1 MQLILPRLVVV
12 VVLHLHLAST
22 FSFIFAL
29 PHANVTTKG
38 KWKLT
43 VVYRDKVTG
52 SAHNNCHHHVIVL
65 MNWDDREG
73 SQAYVPS
80 NCIN

>member
-38 KWKLT
+38 K
-43 VVYRDKVTG
+43 
-52 SAHNNCHHHVIVL
+52 
-65 MNWDDREG
+65 
-73 SQAYVPS
+73 
-80 NCIN
+80 